1 MPNLR
6 VASRYAKSIL
16 DLAVEKEQLEQ
27 VYQDMLYLQQLTK
40 GSREFLNLLRSPI
53 VKADAK
59 IKAVNAVTKGKIGS
73 LTIAFTTLLINKS
86 REAVLPEVI
95 TSFID
100 QYKQQKNINT
110 VKLTT
115 AVPVSDELKNQIV
128 EQVKKTSD
136 MQNIELETVVDPNVI
151 GGFVLQAGDKLIDAS
166 IAYDLKNIARQFEN
180 NDFIYKV
187 R

>member
-1 MPNLR
+1 MLNPR

-16 DLAVEKEQLEQ
+16 DLAVERNELEK
-27 VYQDMLYLQQLTK
+27 VYNDMLYLQQVIK
-40 GSREFLNLLRSPI
+40 ASREFLNLLRSPV

-59 IKAVNAVTKGKIGS
+59 IRAVNAVTAGKVSDI
-73 LTIAFTTLLINKS
+73 TMTFTNLLINKT

-95 TSFID
+95 TSFIR

-115 AVPVSDELKNQIV
+115 AVPVTEDVRNAIIAQM
-128 EQVKKTSD
+128 KKTSD
-136 MQNIELETVVDPNVI
+136 MQNIEMETIVDPNII
-151 GGFVLQAGDKLIDAS
+151 GGFVLQTGDKLIDAS
-166 IAYDLKNIARQFEN
+166 ISYDLKAIARQFEN